1 MSKDSVQK
9 EKKEKA
15 DAENLVI
22 PSNEDK
28 NEENSKKLL
37 RSKKKKSV
45 HWNPQLTGKQKKNL
59 TRHSLTF
66 FEIGCLF

>member
-45 HWNPQLTGKQKKNL
+45 HWNPQLTGKQKNL